1 MKAAARVLGAPPDWL
16 EVMIVGWVRLV
27 EGNKPVSMSKRAG
40 EFVTMR
46 SLIEDVGSDVAK
58 YFFLMR
64 RPNTPLD
71 FDLELARKQ
80 SEENPVFYVQY
91 AHARISS
98 VIKFA
103 RSKGVKRESGG
114 EYLDLL
120 AAGEERSLMLHLMFF
135 PYVVEAA
142 ARTREPHRLAVYAQ
156 ELATLFHQFYH
167 ACRIV
172 SEDERLSG
180 ARLLMAEATMQVLR
194 NTLSLLGVGA
204 PSSM

>member
-1 MKAAARVLGAPPDWL
+1 
-16 EVMIVGWVRLV
+16 
-27 EGNKPVSMSKRAG
+27 
-40 EFVTMR
+40 MR

-71 FDLELARKQ
+71 FDLDLARKQ

-91 AHARISS
+91 AHARIAS

-114 EYLDLL
+114 ENLDLL
-120 AAGEERSLMLHLMFF
+120 TTGEERSLMLHLMFF

-142 ARTREPHRLAVYAQ
+142 AHTREPHRLAVYAQ

-180 ARLLMAEATMQVLR
+180 ARLLTAEATMQVLR
-194 NTLSLLGVGA
+194 NTLSLMGVAA